1 MLAGTDM
8 QAIQDRKTGLE
19 AERDEIQEKLQ
30 KLSSDKG
37 STQGALDQLTSEEE
51 SSKLRT
57 ERHRLVEDMRSH
69 ARAWAVRT
77 VAENLL
83 KEAQAKF
90 ERERQPDVLRDAQKF
105 FCNITG
111 GRYQKVDSPLDKS
124 EIRITDANRDAKRPD
139 QLSRGTREQLFLSL
153 RFGLIHELNRH
164 SEPQP
169 VILDDALVN
178 FDPHRGR
185 KAAEAFLDLAET
197 NQVLVFTCHP
207 QIVEWFAK
215 AAESKGVEPPEVIT
229 IE

>member
-8 QAIQDRKTGLE
+8 PAIQEQKSRLDQISQ
-19 AERDEIQEKLQ
+19 EISEQISN
-30 KLSSDKG
+30 LSEQRG
-37 STQGALDQLTSEEE
+37 SAQAQLNQLTSEEE

-57 ERHRLVEDMRSH
+57 ERHRLVEDMCSH

-124 EIRITDANRDAKRPD
+124 EIRITDANGDAKRPD

-207 QIVEWFAK
+207 QIVEWFTK